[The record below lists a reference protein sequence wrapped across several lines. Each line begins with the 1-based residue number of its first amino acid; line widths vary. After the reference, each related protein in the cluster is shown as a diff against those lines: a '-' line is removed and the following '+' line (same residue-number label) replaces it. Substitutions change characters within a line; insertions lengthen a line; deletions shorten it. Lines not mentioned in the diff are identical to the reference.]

1 MAQWQEA
8 KVAIKRGGAMLTR
21 RSLFELAGLAIAT
34 AGLPDDLAM
43 AMQSASTDKA
53 AQGPSPVMDK
63 LSTYMSEASG
73 RALPDEV
80 AEKAKHHIL
89 DTFAAMI
96 SGADLPPASAAIQFA
111 RAYRG
116 KEIATVAASNT

>member
-1 MAQWQEA
+1 MAQGQDA
-8 KVAIKRGGAMLTR
+8 KVAVKKGGAMLTR

-73 RALPDEV
+73 RA
-80 AEKAKHHIL
+80 
-89 DTFAAMI
+89 
-96 SGADLPPASAAIQFA
+96 QYFA
-111 RAYRG
+111 RTSLHCC
-116 KEIATVAASNT
+116 EIWRLKKGLISL